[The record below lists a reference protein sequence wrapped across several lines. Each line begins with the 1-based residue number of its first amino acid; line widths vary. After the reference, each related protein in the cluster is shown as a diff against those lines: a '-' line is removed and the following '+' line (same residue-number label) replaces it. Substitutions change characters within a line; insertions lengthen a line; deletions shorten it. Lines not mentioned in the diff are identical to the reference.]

1 MPGLQNTV
9 QRRRVLVAVRQITPV
24 LGVPVGSAGT
34 ETLMIQSAPVS
45 VDSTAS
51 SSGGNYSSGTAIQ
64 EPNSTQPVQYTALG
78 SDVISLFSQVEANKE
93 STSSDLSSE
102 KTLPVVA
109 KPLDC
114 SVCAKSFAQKRT
126 LWNHMLEAHP
136 DLFCCSE
143 CCAAFTTSEYL
154 TQHKAQHQ
162 KVHVCTKC
170 GLAFTNKSSLNR
182 HRQQTHSGVSMTTED
197 KFQVYVKDGEKCSA
211 KEKKQTKSSGG
222 ASEKRSHRQEPASE
236 APWASRFITVESDL
250 PAMKASIAQLSEV
263 LLPHASGSTFSGFAD
278 GRVSVRLPP
287 QVGSRCKGA
296 PVSPLLRPFGGG
308 CW

>member
-1 MPGLQNTV
+1 MKSFQ
-9 QRRRVLVAVRQITPV
+9 V

-45 VDSTAS
+45 VDSAAS
-51 SSGGNYSSGTAIQ
+51 SSGGNYSSGTTIQ

-78 SDVISLFSQVEANKE
+78 SDVISLFSQVETNKE

-109 KPLDC
+109 KPLEC

-182 HRQQTHSGVSMTTED
+182 HRQQMHSGVSMTTED
-197 KFQVYVKDGEKCSA
+197 KVFACDLCDARFHQQSDLRRHMLGHTGEK
-211 KEKKQTKSSGG
+211 
-222 ASEKRSHRQEPASE
+222 PY
-236 APWASRFITVESDL
+236 
-250 PAMKASIAQLSEV
+250 
-263 LLPHASGSTFSGFAD
+263 
-278 GRVSVRLPP
+278 
-287 QVGSRCKGA
+287 RCKHCEAGFTRTSSLNKHMRIHTGEKPYVCEDCDQA
-296 PVSPLLRPFGGG
+296 FSYRYQFNRHRASHQQDDQRGNYSMPYVYAE
-308 CW
+308 